1 MVVNLCLPH
10 FKTTIQ
16 CDKLCADGYDVTNLL
31 SADPAVRRRG
41 FKLEYFLRPP
51 VQVTLQFGFQV
62 EVCRVDV
69 ELWPWGMD
77 RGQACKRL
85 EISTSSDPPLPHN
98 HSLEQGQSQAQPGQD
113 KGQQW
118 DQAKAQFKGHQWS
131 LQAQQ
136 WSLQGQ
142 EKSQQ
147 WTQRG
152 QTQSHTDTSQGDFRL
167 VGRCELREE
176 IHVSFSHPCFRPRP
190 PFPSL
195 PPPPRE
201 GCRQEELW
209 SRGPLS
215 LGSVKQ
221 LRVSVPY
228 GAGASA
234 MGLKALAVWGLPS
247 RCCPPEEVERV
258 RIAHENASLRPAPQL
273 SHLASAQTSPVIQ
286 PQPLSQTTTPTSL
299 LQVPEEF
306 LDPLTQEVMLLPML
320 LPSGVSVDSSTLEEY
335 QRREATWGRVP
346 NDPFTGVPFI
356 PEAQALPNPHLKS
369 RIDRFLLQTGLEVR
383 EGMVGRQVQGENPH
397 TSRLIPPQRT
407 GDSGAP
413 AVTNA
418 AAAIESANHQGAL
431 SRNSGTLTQTTQ
443 KRAES
448 VNTERSLSTQ
458 HRGTGAFNNRVK
470 NGNGKDRCAGKVG
483 RKEGVVDRVSSQ
495 DGGPDLGT
503 RRKRELE
510 VWATLIRS
518 KGKGEPT
525 AAKAASASAGH
536 AKELLPDSK
545 RLRTDT
551 NSTISTATVPS
562 GSSHEQRLSA
572 SLDHEQRLSASLDH
586 EQRSSA
592 SLDHEQRSS
601 ASLDHKQRSS
611 ASLDHEQR
619 SSASLD
625 HEQRSSASLD
635 HEQRL
640 SASLD
645 QALLSALQ
653 GRPSFTSYTSQTPQ
667 VQHKHTDTPA
677 DTPTAFPISL
687 LPPLL
692 SPLPYLSLPGEN
704 RCGSCSCSLS
714 VYSTS
719 PSAYRLPCGHFL
731 CRPCLHRK
739 PRPLVTTAMPNHI
752 LCPTCNSPASSSDIT
767 RVHH

>member
-16 CDKLCADGYDVTNLL
+16 CDKPCADGYDVTNLL
-31 SADPAVRRRG
+31 SADPVVRRRG

-85 EISTSSDPPLPHN
+85 EISTSSDPPLPLN
-98 HSLEQGQSQAQPGQD
+98 HSLEQGQTR
-113 KGQQW
+113 
-118 DQAKAQFKGHQWS
+118 
-131 LQAQQ
+131 
-136 WSLQGQ
+136 
-142 EKSQQ
+142 KSQ
-147 WTQRG
+147 WNQRV
-152 QTQSHTDTSQGDFRL
+152 QTL
-167 VGRCELREE
+167 
-176 IHVSFSHPCFRPRP
+176 VSFSHPCFRPRP

-195 PPPPRE
+195 PPAPRE

-228 GAGASA
+228 GAGASV
-234 MGLKALAVWGLPS
+234 MGLKALAVWGLP
-247 RCCPPEEVERV
+247 
-258 RIAHENASLRPAPQL
+258 
-273 SHLASAQTSPVIQ
+273 HLASGQPSPVIQ
-286 PQPLSQTTTPTSL
+286 PQPLSQATSTARYKCSLNPNCEQNVCNVTLLSDPRPSSL

-356 PEAQALPNPHLKS
+356 PESQALPNPHLKS

-383 EGMVGRQVQGENPH
+383 EGMVGRQVQGESPYP
-397 TSRLIPPQRT
+397 SRLVPPQRT
-407 GDSGAP
+407 ADSGDP
-413 AVTNA
+413 
-418 AAAIESANHQGAL
+418 
-431 SRNSGTLTQTTQ
+431 
-443 KRAES
+443 
-448 VNTERSLSTQ
+448 
-458 HRGTGAFNNRVK
+458 
-470 NGNGKDRCAGKVG
+470 
-483 RKEGVVDRVSSQ
+483 
-495 DGGPDLGT
+495 
-503 RRKRELE
+503 
-510 VWATLIRS
+510 
-518 KGKGEPT
+518 
-525 AAKAASASAGH
+525 
-536 AKELLPDSK
+536 
-545 RLRTDT
+545 
-551 NSTISTATVPS
+551 ATVPS
-562 GSSHEQRLSA
+562 SSSHEQRL
-572 SLDHEQRLSASLDH
+572 
-586 EQRSSA
+586 
-592 SLDHEQRSS
+592 
-601 ASLDHKQRSS
+601 
-611 ASLDHEQR
+611 
-619 SSASLD
+619 
-625 HEQRSSASLD
+625 SASLD

-667 VQHKHTDTPA
+667 VQHKHTETP
-677 DTPTAFPISL
+677 
-687 LPPLL
+687 
-692 SPLPYLSLPGEN
+692 N

-739 PRPLVTTAMPNHI
+739 SRPLVTAAMPNHI
-752 LCPTCNSPASSSDIT
+752 LCPTCHSPASSSDIT

>member
-31 SADPAVRRRG
+31 SADPTVRRRG

-85 EISTSSDPPLPHN
+85 EISTS
-98 HSLEQGQSQAQPGQD
+98 
-113 KGQQW
+113 
-118 DQAKAQFKGHQWS
+118 
-131 LQAQQ
+131 
-136 WSLQGQ
+136 Q

-147 WTQRG
+147 WAQRG
-152 QTQSHTDTSQGDFRL
+152 QIQSHTDTSQGDFRL

-176 IHVSFSHPCFRPRP
+176 THVSFSHPCFRPRP

-247 RCCPPEEVERV
+247 RCCPPEEAERV

-273 SHLASAQTSPVIQ
+273 SHLASAQSPPVVQ
-286 PQPLSQTTTPTSL
+286 PQPLL
-299 LQVPEEF
+299 LQVPEDF

-383 EGMVGRQVQGENPH
+383 EGMVGRQVQGESPH
-397 TSRLIPPQRT
+397 TSRLIPPERT
-407 GDSGAP
+407 GDSGDS
-413 AVTNA
+413 AVTTSCCV
-418 AAAIESANHQGAL
+418 IPF
-431 SRNSGTLTQTTQ
+431 
-443 KRAES
+443 
-448 VNTERSLSTQ
+448 V
-458 HRGTGAFNNRVK
+458 
-470 NGNGKDRCAGKVG
+470 
-483 RKEGVVDRVSSQ
+483 
-495 DGGPDLGT
+495 P
-503 RRKRELE
+503 
-510 VWATLIRS
+510 
-518 KGKGEPT
+518 
-525 AAKAASASAGH
+525 
-536 AKELLPDSK
+536 
-545 RLRTDT
+545 
-551 NSTISTATVPS
+551 ATVPS
-562 GSSHEQRLSA
+562 GSSHE
-572 SLDHEQRLSASLDH
+572 HC
-586 EQRSSA
+586 
-592 SLDHEQRSS
+592 
-601 ASLDHKQRSS
+601 
-611 ASLDHEQR
+611 
-619 SSASLD
+619 
-625 HEQRSSASLD
+625 SSASLD

-677 DTPTAFPISL
+677 DTPTGRTFPISL

-692 SPLPYLSLPGEN
+692 SPLPFLSLPGEN

-739 PRPLVTTAMPNHI
+739 SRPLVTTAMPNHI
-752 LCPTCNSPASSSDIT
+752 LCPTCNIPASSSNIT

>member
-98 HSLEQGQSQAQPGQD
+98 HSLEQGQTQDQQGQE

-136 WSLQGQ
+136 YSLQGQ

-152 QTQSHTDTSQGDFRL
+152 QTHSHTDTSQGAFHL
-167 VGRCELREE
+167 VGRCELTEE
-176 IHVSFSHPCFRPRP
+176 THVSFSHPCFRPRP

-195 PPPPRE
+195 PPAPRE

-221 LRVSVPY
+221 LRVTVPY

-247 RCCPPEEVERV
+247 RCCPPDEVERV
-258 RIAHENASLRPAPQL
+258 RITHENANLRPVPRL
-273 SHLASAQTSPVIQ
+273 SHLASAQPSPVNQ
-286 PQPLSQTTTPTSL
+286 PPALSQTTTATSL

-346 NDPFTGVPFI
+346 NDPFTGVPFVS
-356 PEAQALPNPHLKS
+356 ESQALPNPHLKS

-383 EGMVGRQVQGENPH
+383 EGAVGRQGHGESPH
-397 TSRLIPPQRT
+397 PSRLIPPQRT
-407 GDSGAP
+407 GESRDS
-413 AVTNA
+413 AVTTA
-418 AAAIESANHQGAL
+418 AAVESANHQGAL
-431 SRNSGTLTQTTQ
+431 SRNSGTRTQTTQ
-443 KRAES
+443 KGAES
-448 VNTERSLSTQ
+448 VITQRSQLTQ
-458 HRGTGAFNNRVK
+458 YRGTGAFNNRAK
-470 NGNGKDRCAGKVG
+470 NGNGKDRCAGKV
-483 RKEGVVDRVSSQ
+483 RPKEGAVDRVSSQ
-495 DGGPDLGT
+495 EGGPDLGT

-525 AAKAASASAGH
+525 GPKAASASAGH
-536 AKELLPDSK
+536 SKELLPDLK
-545 RLRTDT
+545 RPRTDA
-551 NSTISTATVPS
+551 NPTISSATVPS
-562 GSSHEQRLSA
+562 SSSHEQRLSA
-572 SLDHEQRLSASLDH
+572 SLDYEQRLSASLD
-586 EQRSSA
+586 Q
-592 SLDHEQRSS
+592 
-601 ASLDHKQRSS
+601 
-611 ASLDHEQR
+611 
-619 SSASLD
+619 
-625 HEQRSSASLD
+625 
-635 HEQRL
+635 EQRL

-653 GRPSFTSYTSQTPQ
+653 GRPSFTSYPSQTPQ
-667 VQHKHTDTPA
+667 LQHKHTDTPA

-687 LPPLL
+687 FPPLL
-692 SPLPYLSLPGEN
+692 SPLPFLSLPGEN

-739 PRPLVTTAMPNHI
+739 SRPLVTTAMPNHI
-752 LCPTCNSPASSSDIT
+752 LCPTCHSPAASSDIT
-767 RVHH
+767 HVHH

>member
-85 EISTSSDPPLPHN
+85 EISTSSDPPLPHS
-98 HSLEQGQSQAQPGQD
+98 HSLEQGQSQVQQGQE

-147 WTQRG
+147 WAQRG

-176 IHVSFSHPCFRPRP
+176 THVSFSHPCFRPRP

-247 RCCPPEEVERV
+247 RCCPPEEAERV

-273 SHLASAQTSPVIQ
+273 SHLASAQPSPVIQ
-286 PQPLSQTTTPTSL
+286 PQPLSQTTTATSL
-299 LQVPEEF
+299 LQVPEDF

-383 EGMVGRQVQGENPH
+383 EGMVGRQVQGESPH

-407 GDSGAP
+407 GDSGDP
-413 AVTNA
+413 AVTTA

-443 KRAES
+443 KRVES
-448 VNTERSLSTQ
+448 VNTARSHSTQ

-470 NGNGKDRCAGKVG
+470 NGKDRCAVKVG
-483 RKEGVVDRVSSQ
+483 RKEGVVDRVSPQ
-495 DGGPDLGT
+495 DGGPDLGS

-525 AAKAASASAGH
+525 VAKAASASAGH

-545 RLRTDT
+545 RLRTET
-551 NSTISTATVPS
+551 NSTICTATVPS
-562 GSSHEQRLSA
+562 GSSHE
-572 SLDHEQRLSASLDH
+572 HC
-586 EQRSSA
+586 
-592 SLDHEQRSS
+592 
-601 ASLDHKQRSS
+601 
-611 ASLDHEQR
+611 
-619 SSASLD
+619 
-625 HEQRSSASLD
+625 SSASLD

-692 SPLPYLSLPGEN
+692 SPLPFLSLPGEN

-739 PRPLVTTAMPNHI
+739 SRPLVTTAMPNHI
-752 LCPTCNSPASSSDIT
+752 LCPTCNIPASSSNIT

>member
-31 SADPAVRRRG
+31 SADPTVRRRG

-85 EISTSSDPPLPHN
+85 EISTS
-98 HSLEQGQSQAQPGQD
+98 
-113 KGQQW
+113 
-118 DQAKAQFKGHQWS
+118 
-131 LQAQQ
+131 
-136 WSLQGQ
+136 Q

-147 WTQRG
+147 WAQRG
-152 QTQSHTDTSQGDFRL
+152 QIQSHTDTSQGDFRL

-176 IHVSFSHPCFRPRP
+176 THVSFSHPCFRPRP

-247 RCCPPEEVERV
+247 RCCPPEEAERV

-273 SHLASAQTSPVIQ
+273 SHLASAQDLWDDNNVLYFSRSNP
-286 PQPLSQTTTPTSL
+286 PPSL
-299 LQVPEEF
+299 LQVPEDF

-383 EGMVGRQVQGENPH
+383 EGMVGRQVQGESPH
-397 TSRLIPPQRT
+397 TSRLIPPERT
-407 GDSGAP
+407 GDSGDS
-413 AVTNA
+413 AVTTA
-418 AAAIESANHQGAL
+418 AAAI
-431 SRNSGTLTQTTQ
+431 
-443 KRAES
+443 
-448 VNTERSLSTQ
+448 
-458 HRGTGAFNNRVK
+458 
-470 NGNGKDRCAGKVG
+470 D
-483 RKEGVVDRVSSQ
+483 
-495 DGGPDLGT
+495 
-503 RRKRELE
+503 
-510 VWATLIRS
+510 
-518 KGKGEPT
+518 
-525 AAKAASASAGH
+525 AGH
-536 AKELLPDSK
+536 
-545 RLRTDT
+545 
-551 NSTISTATVPS
+551 
-562 GSSHEQRLSA
+562 HC
-572 SLDHEQRLSASLDH
+572 
-586 EQRSSA
+586 
-592 SLDHEQRSS
+592 
-601 ASLDHKQRSS
+601 
-611 ASLDHEQR
+611 
-619 SSASLD
+619 
-625 HEQRSSASLD
+625 SSASLD

-677 DTPTAFPISL
+677 DTPTGRS
-687 LPPLL
+687 
-692 SPLPYLSLPGEN
+692 SGEN

-739 PRPLVTTAMPNHI
+739 SRPLVTTAMPNHI
-752 LCPTCNSPASSSDIT
+752 LCPTCNIPASSSNIT

>member
-98 HSLEQGQSQAQPGQD
+98 HSLEQGQTQAQQGQE

-118 DQAKAQFKGHQWS
+118 DQAKAHQG
-131 LQAQQ
+131 AF
-136 WSLQGQ
+136 
-142 EKSQQ
+142 
-147 WTQRG
+147 
-152 QTQSHTDTSQGDFRL
+152 HL
-167 VGRCELREE
+167 VGRCELTEE
-176 IHVSFSHPCFRPRP
+176 THVSFSHPCFRPRP

-195 PPPPRE
+195 PPAPRE

-221 LRVSVPY
+221 LRVTVPY

-247 RCCPPEEVERV
+247 RCCPPDEVERV
-258 RIAHENASLRPAPQL
+258 RITHENASLRPP
-273 SHLASAQTSPVIQ
+273 SPVNQ
-286 PQPLSQTTTPTSL
+286 PPALSQTTTATSL

-346 NDPFTGVPFI
+346 NDPFTGVPFV
-356 PEAQALPNPHLKS
+356 PESQALPNPHLKS

-383 EGMVGRQVQGENPH
+383 DGAVGRQGHGESPQP
-397 TSRLIPPQRT
+397 SRLIPPQRT
-407 GDSGAP
+407 GESRDS
-413 AVTNA
+413 AVTTA
-418 AAAIESANHQGAL
+418 AAVESANHQGTL
-431 SRNSGTLTQTTQ
+431 SRN
-443 KRAES
+443 RA
-448 VNTERSLSTQ
+448 
-458 HRGTGAFNNRVK
+458 
-470 NGNGKDRCAGKVG
+470 
-483 RKEGVVDRVSSQ
+483 VDRVSSQ
-495 DGGPDLGT
+495 EGGPDLGT

-525 AAKAASASAGH
+525 GPKAASASAGH
-536 AKELLPDSK
+536 SKELLPDLK
-545 RLRTDT
+545 RPRTDA
-551 NSTISTATVPS
+551 NPTISSATVPS
-562 GSSHEQRLSA
+562 SSSHEQRLSA
-572 SLDHEQRLSASLDH
+572 SLDYEQRLSTSLD
-586 EQRSSA
+586 Q
-592 SLDHEQRSS
+592 
-601 ASLDHKQRSS
+601 
-611 ASLDHEQR
+611 
-619 SSASLD
+619 
-625 HEQRSSASLD
+625 
-635 HEQRL
+635 EQRL

-653 GRPSFTSYTSQTPQ
+653 GRPSFTSYPSQTPQ
-667 VQHKHTDTPA
+667 LQHKHTDTPA
-677 DTPTAFPISL
+677 DTPTEAVQGLSASL
-687 LPPLL
+687 HC
-692 SPLPYLSLPGEN
+692 EN

-739 PRPLVTTAMPNHI
+739 SRPLVTTAMPNHI
-752 LCPTCNSPASSSDIT
+752 LCPTCHSPAASSDIT
-767 RVHH
+767 HVHH

>member
-1 MVVNLCLPH
+1 MQKWSLQRKAQVIVSSYISDSSCELFYKNISRKHASVKTMVVNLCLPH

-98 HSLEQGQSQAQPGQD
+98 HSLEQGQSQVQQGQE

-136 WSLQGQ
+136 WSQQGQ

-147 WTQRG
+147 WAQRG

-176 IHVSFSHPCFRPRP
+176 THVSFSHPCFRPRP

-247 RCCPPEEVERV
+247 RCCPPEEAERV
-258 RIAHENASLRPAPQL
+258 RIAHENATLRPAPQL
-273 SHLASAQTSPVIQ
+273 SHLASAQPSPVVQ
-286 PQPLSQTTTPTSL
+286 PQPLSQTTTATSL
-299 LQVPEEF
+299 LQVPEDF

-383 EGMVGRQVQGENPH
+383 EGMVGRQVQGESPH

-407 GDSGAP
+407 GDSGDS
-413 AVTNA
+413 AVTTA

-448 VNTERSLSTQ
+448 VNTERSHSTQ

-483 RKEGVVDRVSSQ
+483 CKEGVVDRVSPQ
-495 DGGPDLGT
+495 DGGPDLGS

-518 KGKGEPT
+518 KGKGEPP

-562 GSSHEQRLSA
+562 GSSHE
-572 SLDHEQRLSASLDH
+572 HC
-586 EQRSSA
+586 
-592 SLDHEQRSS
+592 
-601 ASLDHKQRSS
+601 
-611 ASLDHEQR
+611 
-619 SSASLD
+619 
-625 HEQRSSASLD
+625 SSASLD

-692 SPLPYLSLPGEN
+692 SPLPFLSLPGEN

-739 PRPLVTTAMPNHI
+739 SRPLVTTAMPNHI
-752 LCPTCNSPASSSDIT
+752 LCPTCNIPASSSNIT

>member
-1 MVVNLCLPH
+1 MPKWSLQRKAQVIVSSYISDSSCELFYENISRKHASVKTMVVNLCLPH

-31 SADPAVRRRG
+31 SADPTVRRRG

-98 HSLEQGQSQAQPGQD
+98 HSLEQGQSQVQQGQE

-118 DQAKAQFKGHQWS
+118 DQAKSQFKGHQWS

-147 WTQRG
+147 WAQRG

-176 IHVSFSHPCFRPRP
+176 THVSFSHPCFRPRP

-247 RCCPPEEVERV
+247 RCCPPEEAERV

-273 SHLASAQTSPVIQ
+273 SHLASAQSPPVVQ
-286 PQPLSQTTTPTSL
+286 PQPLSQTTTTTSL
-299 LQVPEEF
+299 LQVPEDF

-383 EGMVGRQVQGENPH
+383 EGMVGRQVQGESPH
-397 TSRLIPPQRT
+397 TSRLIPPERT
-407 GDSGAP
+407 GDSGDS
-413 AVTNA
+413 AVTTA

-448 VNTERSLSTQ
+448 VNTERSHSTQ
-458 HRGTGAFNNRVK
+458 QRGTGAFNNRVK
-470 NGNGKDRCAGKVG
+470 NGKDRCAGKVG
-483 RKEGVVDRVSSQ
+483 HKEGVVDRVSPQ
-495 DGGPDLGT
+495 DIGPDLGS

-562 GSSHEQRLSA
+562 GSSHE
-572 SLDHEQRLSASLDH
+572 HC
-586 EQRSSA
+586 
-592 SLDHEQRSS
+592 
-601 ASLDHKQRSS
+601 
-611 ASLDHEQR
+611 
-619 SSASLD
+619 
-625 HEQRSSASLD
+625 SSASLD

-692 SPLPYLSLPGEN
+692 SPLPFLSLPGEN

-739 PRPLVTTAMPNHI
+739 SRPLVTTAMPNHI
-752 LCPTCNSPASSSDIT
+752 LCPTCNIPASSSNIT

>member
-1 MVVNLCLPH
+1 MFCRMCLSFPFLGRCFSQKVCERIVMRKWMCRKVTIGDEKSKVFFNRRKLGEYVLVKCMPKWSLQRKAQVIVSSYISDSSCELFYENISRKHASVKTMVVNLCLPH

-31 SADPAVRRRG
+31 SADPTVRRRG

-98 HSLEQGQSQAQPGQD
+98 HSLEQGQSQ
-113 KGQQW
+113 
-118 DQAKAQFKGHQWS
+118 
-131 LQAQQ
+131 
-136 WSLQGQ
+136 
-142 EKSQQ
+142 
-147 WTQRG
+147 
-152 QTQSHTDTSQGDFRL
+152 GDFRL

-176 IHVSFSHPCFRPRP
+176 THVSFSHPCFRPRP

-247 RCCPPEEVERV
+247 RCCPPEEAERV

-273 SHLASAQTSPVIQ
+273 SHLASAQSPPV
-286 PQPLSQTTTPTSL
+286 PLSQTTTATSL
-299 LQVPEEF
+299 LQVPEDF

-383 EGMVGRQVQGENPH
+383 EGMVGRQVQGESPH
-397 TSRLIPPQRT
+397 TSRLIPPERT
-407 GDSGAP
+407 GDSGDS
-413 AVTNA
+413 AVTTA
-418 AAAIESANHQGAL
+418 AAAIESANHQ
-431 SRNSGTLTQTTQ
+431 
-443 KRAES
+443 
-448 VNTERSLSTQ
+448 
-458 HRGTGAFNNRVK
+458 
-470 NGNGKDRCAGKVG
+470 
-483 RKEGVVDRVSSQ
+483 VDRVSPQ
-495 DGGPDLGT
+495 DIGPDLGS

-551 NSTISTATVPS
+551 NSTIST
-562 GSSHEQRLSA
+562 
-572 SLDHEQRLSASLDH
+572 
-586 EQRSSA
+586 
-592 SLDHEQRSS
+592 
-601 ASLDHKQRSS
+601 
-611 ASLDHEQR
+611 
-619 SSASLD
+619 
-625 HEQRSSASLD
+625 D

-677 DTPTAFPISL
+677 DTPT
-687 LPPLL
+687 
-692 SPLPYLSLPGEN
+692 GEN

-739 PRPLVTTAMPNHI
+739 SRPLVTTAMPNHI
-752 LCPTCNSPASSSDIT
+752 LCPTCNIPASSSNIT

>member
-31 SADPAVRRRG
+31 SADPTVRRRG

-98 HSLEQGQSQAQPGQD
+98 HSLEQGQSQ
-113 KGQQW
+113 
-118 DQAKAQFKGHQWS
+118 
-131 LQAQQ
+131 
-136 WSLQGQ
+136 
-142 EKSQQ
+142 KSQQ
-147 WTQRG
+147 W
-152 QTQSHTDTSQGDFRL
+152 GDFRL

-176 IHVSFSHPCFRPRP
+176 THVSFSHPCFRPRP

-247 RCCPPEEVERV
+247 RCCPPEEAERV

-273 SHLASAQTSPVIQ
+273 SHLASAQSPPVVQ
-286 PQPLSQTTTPTSL
+286 PQPLL
-299 LQVPEEF
+299 LQVPEDF

-383 EGMVGRQVQGENPH
+383 EGMVGRQVQGESPH
-397 TSRLIPPQRT
+397 TSRLIPPERT
-407 GDSGAP
+407 GDSGDS
-413 AVTNA
+413 AVTTA
-418 AAAIESANHQGAL
+418 AAAIESH
-431 SRNSGTLTQTTQ
+431 
-443 KRAES
+443 
-448 VNTERSLSTQ
+448 
-458 HRGTGAFNNRVK
+458 
-470 NGNGKDRCAGKVG
+470 C
-483 RKEGVVDRVSSQ
+483 
-495 DGGPDLGT
+495 
-503 RRKRELE
+503 
-510 VWATLIRS
+510 
-518 KGKGEPT
+518 
-525 AAKAASASAGH
+525 
-536 AKELLPDSK
+536 
-545 RLRTDT
+545 
-551 NSTISTATVPS
+551 
-562 GSSHEQRLSA
+562 
-572 SLDHEQRLSASLDH
+572 
-586 EQRSSA
+586 
-592 SLDHEQRSS
+592 
-601 ASLDHKQRSS
+601 
-611 ASLDHEQR
+611 
-619 SSASLD
+619 
-625 HEQRSSASLD
+625 SSASLD

-677 DTPTAFPISL
+677 DTPTGRSTFPISL

-692 SPLPYLSLPGEN
+692 SPLPFLSLPGEN

-739 PRPLVTTAMPNHI
+739 SRPLVTTAMPNHI
-752 LCPTCNSPASSSDIT
+752 LCPTCNIPASSSNIT

>member
-31 SADPAVRRRG
+31 SADPTVRRRG

-98 HSLEQGQSQAQPGQD
+98 HSLEQGQSQ
-113 KGQQW
+113 
-118 DQAKAQFKGHQWS
+118 
-131 LQAQQ
+131 
-136 WSLQGQ
+136 
-142 EKSQQ
+142 KSQQ
-147 WTQRG
+147 W
-152 QTQSHTDTSQGDFRL
+152 GDFRL

-176 IHVSFSHPCFRPRP
+176 THVSFSHPCFRPRP

-247 RCCPPEEVERV
+247 RCCPPEEAERV

-273 SHLASAQTSPVIQ
+273 NLWDDNNVLYFSRSNP
-286 PQPLSQTTTPTSL
+286 PPSL
-299 LQVPEEF
+299 LQVPEDF

-383 EGMVGRQVQGENPH
+383 EGMVGRQVQGESPH
-397 TSRLIPPQRT
+397 TSRLIPPERT
-407 GDSGAP
+407 GDSGD
-413 AVTNA
+413 
-418 AAAIESANHQGAL
+418 
-431 SRNSGTLTQTTQ
+431 
-443 KRAES
+443 S
-448 VNTERSLSTQ
+448 VI
-458 HRGTGAFNNRVK
+458 
-470 NGNGKDRCAGKVG
+470 C
-483 RKEGVVDRVSSQ
+483 
-495 DGGPDLGT
+495 
-503 RRKRELE
+503 
-510 VWATLIRS
+510 
-518 KGKGEPT
+518 T
-525 AAKAASASAGH
+525 AQYMFSFS
-536 AKELLPDSK
+536 
-545 RLRTDT
+545 
-551 NSTISTATVPS
+551 PS
-562 GSSHEQRLSA
+562 
-572 SLDHEQRLSASLDH
+572 
-586 EQRSSA
+586 
-592 SLDHEQRSS
+592 
-601 ASLDHKQRSS
+601 
-611 ASLDHEQR
+611 
-619 SSASLD
+619 
-625 HEQRSSASLD
+625 
-635 HEQRL
+635 
-640 SASLD
+640 
-645 QALLSALQ
+645 
-653 GRPSFTSYTSQTPQ
+653 PSI
-667 VQHKHTDTPA
+667 
-677 DTPTAFPISL
+677 AFPISL

-692 SPLPYLSLPGEN
+692 SPLPFLSLPGEN

-739 PRPLVTTAMPNHI
+739 SRPLVTTAMPNHI
-752 LCPTCNSPASSSDIT
+752 LCPTCNIPASSSNIT

>member
-1 MVVNLCLPH
+1 MTPARLTGSSYSSCELVYKNIRKCKTMVVNLCLPH

-16 CDKLCADGYDVTNLL
+16 CDKPCADGYDVTNLL
-31 SADPAVRRRG
+31 SADPVVRRRG

-85 EISTSSDPPLPHN
+85 EISTSSDPPLPLN
-98 HSLEQGQSQAQPGQD
+98 HSLEQSQTRAQQGLE

-142 EKSQQ
+142 EKTQQ
-147 WTQRG
+147 WAQRS
-152 QTQSHTDTSQGDFRL
+152 QTNSHMDASQGDFRL
-167 VGRCELREE
+167 VGRCELTEE
-176 IHVSFSHPCFRPRP
+176 TLVSFSHPCFRPRP

-195 PPPPRE
+195 PPAPRE

-228 GAGASA
+228 GAGASV

-247 RCCPPEEVERV
+247 RSCPQDEVERV
-258 RIAHENASLRPAPQL
+258 RIAHENATLRPAPRL
-273 SHLASAQTSPVIQ
+273 SHLTSGQPSPVIQ
-286 PQPLSQTTTPTSL
+286 PQPLSQTTSTSSL

-320 LPSGVSVDSSTLEEY
+320 LPSGVSVDSSTLDEY

-356 PEAQALPNPHLKS
+356 PESQALPNPHLKS
-369 RIDRFLLQTGLEVR
+369 RIDRFLLQSGLEVR
-383 EGMVGRQVQGENPH
+383 EGMVGRQVQGESPYI
-397 TSRLIPPQRT
+397 SRLVPPQRT
-407 GDSGAP
+407 VESGEP
-413 AVTNA
+413 TITVA
-418 AAAIESANHQGAL
+418 AAAGAVESAGHQGAL
-431 SRNSGTLTQTTQ
+431 NTNSGTPTQTAQ
-443 KRAES
+443 KGAES
-448 VNTERSLSTQ
+448 VNTQRSLSQ
-458 HRGTGAFNNRVK
+458 QRGTVAFNNRAK
-470 NGNGKDRCAGKVG
+470 NTNGNGKERSAGKVG
-483 RKEGVVDRVSSQ
+483 PKEGGGDRVTAQ
-495 DGGPDLGT
+495 DDGPDLGM

-510 VWATLIRS
+510 VWAKLIRS
-518 KGKGEPT
+518 KAKGELP
-525 AAKAASASAGH
+525 AAKTASASAGH
-536 AKELLPDSK
+536 SK
-545 RLRTDT
+545 DLVPEPKRPRTDT
-551 NSTISTATVPS
+551 NSTVSSVPATVSS
-562 GSSHEQRLSA
+562 GSSHEQRL
-572 SLDHEQRLSASLDH
+572 
-586 EQRSSA
+586 
-592 SLDHEQRSS
+592 
-601 ASLDHKQRSS
+601 
-611 ASLDHEQR
+611 
-619 SSASLD
+619 
-625 HEQRSSASLD
+625 SASLD

-667 VQHKHTDTPA
+667 VQHKHAETPA

-692 SPLPYLSLPGEN
+692 SPLPFLSLPGEN

-739 PRPLVTTAMPNHI
+739 SRPLVTTAMPNHI
-752 LCPTCNSPASSSDIT
+752 LCPTCHSPASSSDIT

>member
-16 CDKLCADGYDVTNLL
+16 CDKPCADGYDVTNLL
-31 SADPAVRRRG
+31 SADPVVRRRG

-85 EISTSSDPPLPHN
+85 EISTSSDPPLPLN
-98 HSLEQGQSQAQPGQD
+98 HSLEQGQTRAQQGLE

-118 DQAKAQFKGHQWS
+118 DQAKGQFKGHQWG
-131 LQAQQ
+131 LQPQQ

-142 EKSQQ
+142 EKSQ
-147 WTQRG
+147 WNQRV
-152 QTQSHTDTSQGDFRL
+152 QANSHADTSQGDFRL
-167 VGRCELREE
+167 VGRCELTEE
-176 IHVSFSHPCFRPRP
+176 TLVSFSHPCFRPRP

-195 PPPPRE
+195 PPAPRE

-228 GAGASA
+228 GAGASV

-247 RCCPPEEVERV
+247 RSCPPEEVERV
-258 RIAHENASLRPAPQL
+258 RIAHETATLRPVPRL
-273 SHLASAQTSPVIQ
+273 SHLASGQPSPVIQ
-286 PQPLSQTTTPTSL
+286 PQPLSQATSTASL

-356 PEAQALPNPHLKS
+356 PESQALPNPHLKS

-383 EGMVGRQVQGENPH
+383 EGMVGRQVQGESPYP
-397 TSRLIPPQRT
+397 SRLVPPQRT
-407 GDSGAP
+407 ADSGDPGVA
-413 AVTNA
+413 AVA
-418 AAAIESANHQGAL
+418 AASAESAGHQGAL
-431 SRNSGTLTQTTQ
+431 NTNSGTHTQAGL
-443 KRAES
+443 KGAES
-448 VNTERSLSTQ
+448 VNTRSQPTQ
-458 HRGTGAFNNRVK
+458 HQGTVAFNNRAK
-470 NGNGKDRCAGKVG
+470 NGNGKDRSTGKVG
-483 RKEGVVDRVSSQ
+483 PKEGGVARASAQ
-495 DGGPDLGT
+495 DEGPDLGT

-510 VWATLIRS
+510 VWAKLIRS
-518 KGKGEPT
+518 KGKGEPVAT
-525 AAKAASASAGH
+525 KAASASASH
-536 AKELLPDSK
+536 SKELVPEPK
-545 RLRTDT
+545 RPRTDT
-551 NSTISTATVPS
+551 NATISSATVPS
-562 GSSHEQRLSA
+562 SSSHEQRL
-572 SLDHEQRLSASLDH
+572 
-586 EQRSSA
+586 
-592 SLDHEQRSS
+592 
-601 ASLDHKQRSS
+601 
-611 ASLDHEQR
+611 
-619 SSASLD
+619 
-625 HEQRSSASLD
+625 SASLD

-667 VQHKHTDTPA
+667 VQHKHTETPA

-692 SPLPYLSLPGEN
+692 SPLPFLSLPGEN

-739 PRPLVTTAMPNHI
+739 SRPLVTAAMPNHI
-752 LCPTCNSPASSSDIT
+752 LCPTCHSPASSSDIT